1 ALSVLTFEPQ
11 LEADSVGLDFR
22 SAKAAS
28 NCQLCDCFTRSRFGG
43 SEIETDGIGFE
54 LPHSGEINTALDM
67 RTDCGPIRTSVSA
80 LEQSALCCLRFFFR
94 NSHLCP
100 LLLFVRSMHCAL

>member
-1 ALSVLTFEPQ
+1 MRIAKEESETTKCTLFKSTDRGTNWTTISSHIEGCIDFARVGQ

-28 NCQLCDCFTRSRFGG
+28 REAITQLAIRSRFGG

-54 LPHSGEINTALDM
+54 LRLKS
-67 RTDCGPIRTSVSA
+67 
-80 LEQSALCCLRFFFR
+80 
-94 NSHLCP
+94 
-100 LLLFVRSMHCAL
+100 